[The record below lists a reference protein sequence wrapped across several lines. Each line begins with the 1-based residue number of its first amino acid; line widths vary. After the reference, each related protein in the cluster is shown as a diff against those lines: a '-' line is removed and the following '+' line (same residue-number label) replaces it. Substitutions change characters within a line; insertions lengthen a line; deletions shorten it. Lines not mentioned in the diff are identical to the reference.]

1 MAWFLIIAAT
11 LFPKYLLWKRVQ
23 NHKKYFFYI
32 TLLYSRYS
40 MQRVEEV
47 VNMEDCWRAD
57 SNLQDSLLKSQSWI
71 QDWKSWWQWWITYYV
86 QGLESSYF
94 RPTLSLCQPH
104 NPILSLAFAPLLFK
118 FFSSFFSSFFHSI
131 FYLVFFRLLNCAS
144 FSAQSLFLP
153 NPKSFMLSFW
163 QSYFIT

>member
-1 MAWFLIIAAT
+1 MQQ
-11 LFPKYLLWKRVQ
+11 LFFQ
-23 NHKKYFFYI
+23 NIYYEKEFKITKNIFFYI

-94 RPTLSLCQPH
+94 RPSLSLWQPH
-104 NPILSLAFAPLLFK
+104 NPILGISPLLLK
-118 FFSSFFSSFFHSI
+118 FFLSFFSSFFHSL

-144 FSAQSLFLP
+144 FQAQSLFLP
-153 NPKSFMLSFW
+153 NTKSFILSLLTILFHYHNCW
-163 QSYFIT
+163 

>member
-1 MAWFLIIAAT
+1 MLQHFSQFFPIHTTQTVSAVHFGKACKKELIKKIYMAWFLIIAAT

-71 QDWKSWWQWWITYYV
+71 QDWKSWWQWWITHYV
-86 QGLESSYF
+86 RGLESSYF
-94 RPTLSLCQPH
+94 RPALSLCQPH
-104 NPILSLAFAPLLFK
+104 NPILGICST
-118 FFSSFFSSFFHSI
+118 
-131 FYLVFFRLLNCAS
+131 
-144 FSAQSLFLP
+144 
-153 NPKSFMLSFW
+153 
-163 QSYFIT
+163 FI